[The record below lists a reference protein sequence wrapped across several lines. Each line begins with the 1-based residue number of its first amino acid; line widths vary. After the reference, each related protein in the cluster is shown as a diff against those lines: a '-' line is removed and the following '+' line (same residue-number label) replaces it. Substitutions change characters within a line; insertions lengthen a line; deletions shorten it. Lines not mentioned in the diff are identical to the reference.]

1 MLKKLKQKKIW
12 IPLLVII
19 LSGTGYWI
27 MNSSEDGEISVQAEE
42 VIRRDIIHKVN
53 ANGKIQPEEEVQ
65 ISSTIT
71 AWITSITVAEGDT
84 VQPGQLLISMDE
96 KQYRAAYNQTLS
108 GVKSAE
114 ANLKQVKAQKERTES
129 LFEKNLI
136 SKQELE
142 QIEASFEL
150 ASSQV
155 DQAQSSLLSREDEL
169 SKTKLLAPAY
179 GIVTSLT
186 KEVGEMAVGGMFNP
200 GVVMTIADLSR
211 MEVLVDVN
219 ENDVVNVTVGDTA
232 EVEVD
237 AFPDTIFYGVVSE
250 IAHTARSMN
259 LGSQEQVTNF
269 KVKVKMID
277 PPGNIRP
284 GMSSTVNIITEVR
297 NNVIS
302 IPIQSLTARSEN
314 YKRQA
319 KSRAMK
325 KKGDRKKG
333 KGGRKKMDGGVAE
346 GKNNGGWKK
355 DKMIEVVFVLKDEFE
370 GEMVPDG
377 KKYAVVSPVD
387 VDVDSDT
394 HYAVKSGI
402 NEGDSI
408 VTGSYKAI
416 SRELQHGMLVTV
428 GDWSEKGRHN
438 RQFGKTED
446 DDDRIKND

>member
-1 MLKKLKQKKIW
+1 
-12 IPLLVII
+12 
-19 LSGTGYWI
+19 

-142 QIEASFEL
+142 KIEATFEL
-150 ASSQV
+150 ASSQL
-155 DQAQSSLLSREDEL
+155 DQARSSLLSREDEL
-169 SKTKLLAPAY
+169 SKTKLLAPAF

-200 GVVMTIADLSR
+200 GVVMTIADLTR

-219 ENDVVNVTVGDTA
+219 ENDIVTVMVGDTA
-232 EVEVD
+232 EIELD

-250 IAHTARSMN
+250 IAHTAQSMN

-297 NNVIS
+297 NDAIS

-314 YKRQA
+314 YKSQSKR
-319 KSRAMK
+319 KAMK
-325 KKGDRKKG
+325 KKGGRKKD
-333 KGGRKKMDGGVAE
+333 KGGRRKTGDGASA
-346 GKNNGGWKK
+346 GKGKGGWKK
-355 DKMIEVVFVLKDEFE
+355 DKMIEVVFILKDEFD
-370 GEMVPDG
+370 GEEAPNG
-377 KKYAVVSPVD
+377 KKYVVVMPVD
-387 VDVDSDT
+387 VDVDSES
-394 HYAVKSGI
+394 HYAVKSGVA
-402 NEGDSI
+402 EGDSI

-416 SRELQHGMLVTV
+416 SRELQHGTLVSI
-428 GDWSEKGRHN
+428 GEEFGRH
-438 RQFGKTED
+438 QKGKE
-446 DDDRIKND
+446 

>member
-1 MLKKLKQKKIW
+1 MLKHLKKKKVW
-12 IPLLVII
+12 IPLVII
-19 LSGTGYWI
+19 ILGAVGTW
-27 MNSSEDGEISVQAEE
+27 MKFSSDIDEISVQAEE
-42 VIRRDIIHKVN
+42 VSRRDIIHKVN

-108 GVKSAE
+108 SVKSAE
-114 ANLKQVKAQKERTES
+114 ANLKKVKAQKERSES
-129 LFEKNLI
+129 LFEQNLI

-142 QIEASFEL
+142 QIEASFES
-150 ASSQV
+150 ASSNV
-155 DQAQSSLLSREDEL
+155 DQARSLLLSREDEL
-169 SKTKLLAPAY
+169 SKTKLLAPAF

-200 GVVMTIADLSR
+200 GVVMTIADLTR

-219 ENDVVNVTVGDTA
+219 ENDVVTVTVGDTA
-232 EVEVD
+232 EIEVD
-237 AFPDTIFYGVVSE
+237 AFPDTIFYGMVSE
-250 IAHTARSMN
+250 IAHTAQSMN

-297 NNVIS
+297 NNAIS

-314 YKRQA
+314 YKKQA
-319 KSRAMK
+319 KRKAMK
-325 KKGDRKKG
+325 KRGGRKKG
-333 KGGRKKMDGGVAE
+333 KGGRRKMGDDAAAGRGDGS
-346 GKNNGGWKK
+346 WKK
-355 DKMIEVVFVLKDEFE
+355 DKMIEVVFILKDEFD
-370 GEMVPDG
+370 GEKAPKG
-377 KKYAVVSPVD
+377 KKYAVVMPVD
-387 VDVDSDT
+387 VDVDSET
-394 HYAVKSGI
+394 HYAVRSGVA
-402 NEGDSI
+402 EGDSI

-416 SRELQHGMLVTV
+416 SRELQHGTLVSV
-428 GDWSEKGRHN
+428 DEEFERYQKG
-438 RQFGKTED
+438 KD
-446 DDDRIKND
+446 

>member
-1 MLKKLKQKKIW
+1 MLKKLKQKKVW
-12 IPLLVII
+12 IPLVII
-19 LSGTGYWI
+19 LLGAVGTW
-27 MNSSEDGEISVQAEE
+27 MKFSSDIDEISVQAEE
-42 VIRRDIIHKVN
+42 VVRRDIIHKVN

-71 AWITSITVAEGDT
+71 AWITSITVMEGDT
-84 VQPGQLLISMDE
+84 VQPGQILISLDE

-114 ANLKQVKAQKERTES
+114 ANLKQVKAQKKRTES

-155 DQAQSSLLSREDEL
+155 DQARSLLLSREDEL

-200 GVVMTIADLSR
+200 GVVMTIADLTR

-219 ENDVVNVTVGDTA
+219 ENDVVTVMVGDTA
-232 EVEVD
+232 EIEVD

-250 IAHTARSMN
+250 IAHTAQSMN

-284 GMSSTVNIITEVR
+284 GMSSTVNIITEIR
-297 NNVIS
+297 NDAIS

-319 KSRAMK
+319 KRKAMK
-325 KKGDRKKG
+325 KKGGRKKG
-333 KGGRKKMDGGVAE
+333 KGGRRKMGDDAAAGSGD
-346 GKNNGGWKK
+346 GGWKK
-355 DKMIEVVFVLKDEFE
+355 DKMIEVVFILKDEFD
-370 GEMVPDG
+370 GEEAPKG
-377 KKYAVVSPVD
+377 KKYAVVMPVD

-394 HYAVKSGI
+394 HYAVKSGVA
-402 NEGDSI
+402 EGDSI
-408 VTGSYKAI
+408 VTGSFKAI
-416 SRELQHGMLVTV
+416 SRELQHGTLVTV
-428 GDWSEKGRHN
+428 GEDFGRNQKG
-438 RQFGKTED
+438 KD
-446 DDDRIKND
+446 

>member
-1 MLKKLKQKKIW
+1 MLKKLKQKKVW

-19 LSGTGYWI
+19 LGGTGYWI
-27 MNSSEDGEISVQAEE
+27 MNSSENAEISVQTEE
-42 VIRRDIIHKVN
+42 VIRREIIHKVN

-142 QIEASFEL
+142 KIEATFEL
-150 ASSQV
+150 ASSQL
-155 DQAQSSLLSREDEL
+155 DQARSSLLSREDEL
-169 SKTKLLAPAY
+169 SKTKLLAPAF
-179 GIVTSLT
+179 GIVTSMT

-200 GVVMTIADLSR
+200 GVVMTIADLTR

-219 ENDVVNVTVGDTA
+219 ENDVVTVMVGDTA
-232 EVEVD
+232 EIEVD

-250 IAHTARSMN
+250 IAHTAQSMN

-269 KVKVKMID
+269 KVKVKIID

-319 KSRAMK
+319 KNKVMK
-325 KKGDRKKG
+325 KKS
-333 KGGRKKMDGGVAE
+333 GRKKMDEGAAE
-346 GKNNGGWKK
+346 DKDNGRWKK
-355 DKMIEVVFVLKDEFE
+355 DKTIEVVFILKDEFD
-370 GEMVPDG
+370 GEKAPKG
-377 KKYAVVSPVD
+377 KKYAVVIPVD
-387 VDVDSDT
+387 VDVDSER
-394 HYAVKSGI
+394 HYAVKSGVV
-402 NEGDSI
+402 EGDNI

-416 SRELQHGMLVTV
+416 SRELQHGTLVSV
-428 GDWSEKGRHN
+428 GNDFEQYGKG
-438 RQFGKTED
+438 KE
-446 DDDRIKND
+446 

>member
-1 MLKKLKQKKIW
+1 MLKKLKQKKVW

-19 LSGTGYWI
+19 LGGTGYWI

-142 QIEASFEL
+142 KIEATFEL
-150 ASSQV
+150 ASSQL
-155 DQAQSSLLSREDEL
+155 DQARSSLLSREDEL
-169 SKTKLLAPAY
+169 SKTKLLAPAF

-200 GVVMTIADLSR
+200 GVVMTIADLTR

-219 ENDVVNVTVGDTA
+219 ENDIVTVMVGDTA
-232 EVEVD
+232 EIELD

-250 IAHTARSMN
+250 IAHTAQSMN

-269 KVKVKMID
+269 KVKVKIID

-297 NNVIS
+297 NDAIS

-314 YKRQA
+314 YKSQSKR
-319 KSRAMK
+319 KAMK
-325 KKGDRKKG
+325 KKGGRKKD
-333 KGGRKKMDGGVAE
+333 KGGRRKTGDGASA
-346 GKNNGGWKK
+346 GKGKGGWKK
-355 DKMIEVVFVLKDEFE
+355 DKMIEVVFILKDEFD
-370 GEMVPDG
+370 GEEAPNG
-377 KKYAVVSPVD
+377 KKYVVVMPVD
-387 VDVDSDT
+387 VDVDSES
-394 HYAVKSGI
+394 HYAVKSGVA
-402 NEGDSI
+402 EGDSI

-416 SRELQHGMLVTV
+416 SRELQHGTLVSI
-428 GDWSEKGRHN
+428 GEEFGRH
-438 RQFGKTED
+438 QKGKE
-446 DDDRIKND
+446 

>member
-19 LSGTGYWI
+19 LGGTGYWI

-129 LFEKNLI
+129 LFEKDLI

-142 QIEASFEL
+142 KIEATFEL
-150 ASSQV
+150 ASSQL
-155 DQAQSSLLSREDEL
+155 DQARSSLLSREDEL
-169 SKTKLLAPAY
+169 SKTKLLAPAF

-200 GVVMTIADLSR
+200 GVVMTIADLTR

-219 ENDVVNVTVGDTA
+219 ENDIVTVMVGDTA
-232 EVEVD
+232 EIELD

-250 IAHTARSMN
+250 IAHTAQSMN

-297 NNVIS
+297 NDAIS

-314 YKRQA
+314 YKSQSKR
-319 KSRAMK
+319 KAMK
-325 KKGDRKKG
+325 KKGGRKKD
-333 KGGRKKMDGGVAE
+333 KGGRRKTGDGASA
-346 GKNNGGWKK
+346 GKGKGGWKK
-355 DKMIEVVFVLKDEFE
+355 DKMIEVVFILKDEFDGDE
-370 GEMVPDG
+370 APNG
-377 KKYAVVSPVD
+377 KKYVVVMPVD
-387 VDVDSDT
+387 VDVDSES
-394 HYAVKSGI
+394 HYAVKSGVA
-402 NEGDSI
+402 EGDSI

-416 SRELQHGMLVTV
+416 SRELQHGTLVSI
-428 GDWSEKGRHN
+428 GEEFGRH
-438 RQFGKTED
+438 QKGKE
-446 DDDRIKND
+446 

>member
-1 MLKKLKQKKIW
+1 MLKHLKKKKVW
-12 IPLLVII
+12 IPLVII
-19 LSGTGYWI
+19 ILGAVGTW
-27 MNSSEDGEISVQAEE
+27 MKFSSDIDEISVQAEE
-42 VIRRDIIHKVN
+42 VSRRDIIHKVN

-108 GVKSAE
+108 SVKSAE
-114 ANLKQVKAQKERTES
+114 ANLKKVKAQKERSES
-129 LFEKNLI
+129 LFEQNLI

-142 QIEASFEL
+142 QIEASFES
-150 ASSQV
+150 ASSNV
-155 DQAQSSLLSREDEL
+155 DQARSLLLSREDEL
-169 SKTKLLAPAY
+169 SKTKLLAPAF

-200 GVVMTIADLSR
+200 GVVMTIADLTR

-219 ENDVVNVTVGDTA
+219 ENDVVTVTVGDTA
-232 EVEVD
+232 EIEVD
-237 AFPDTIFYGVVSE
+237 AFPDTIFYGMVSE
-250 IAHTARSMN
+250 IAHTAQSMN

-284 GMSSTVNIITEVR
+284 GMSSTVNIITEIR
-297 NNVIS
+297 NDAIS

-319 KSRAMK
+319 KRKAMK
-325 KKGDRKKG
+325 KKGGRKKG
-333 KGGRKKMDGGVAE
+333 KGGRRKMGDDAAAGSGD
-346 GKNNGGWKK
+346 GGWKK
-355 DKMIEVVFVLKDEFE
+355 DKMIEVVFILKDEFD
-370 GEMVPDG
+370 GEKAPKG
-377 KKYAVVSPVD
+377 KKYAVVMPVD

-394 HYAVKSGI
+394 HYAVRSGI
-402 NEGDSI
+402 AEGDSI

-416 SRELQHGMLVTV
+416 SRELQHGTLVSV
-428 GDWSEKGRHN
+428 DEEFERYQKG
-438 RQFGKTED
+438 KD
-446 DDDRIKND
+446 

>member
-19 LSGTGYWI
+19 LGGTGYWI
-27 MNSSEDGEISVQAEE
+27 VNSSEDGEISVQAEE

-142 QIEASFEL
+142 KIEATFEL
-150 ASSQV
+150 ASSQL
-155 DQAQSSLLSREDEL
+155 DQARSSLLSREDEL
-169 SKTKLLAPAY
+169 SKTKLLAPAF

-200 GVVMTIADLSR
+200 GVVMTIADLTR

-219 ENDVVNVTVGDTA
+219 ENDIVTVMVGDTA
-232 EVEVD
+232 EIELD

-250 IAHTARSMN
+250 IAHTAQSMN

-297 NNVIS
+297 NDAIS

-314 YKRQA
+314 YKSQSKR
-319 KSRAMK
+319 KAMK
-325 KKGDRKKG
+325 KKGGRKKD
-333 KGGRKKMDGGVAE
+333 KGGRRKTGDGASA
-346 GKNNGGWKK
+346 GKGKGGWKK
-355 DKMIEVVFVLKDEFE
+355 DKMIEVVFILKDEFD
-370 GEMVPDG
+370 GEEAPNG
-377 KKYAVVSPVD
+377 KKYVVVMPVD
-387 VDVDSDT
+387 VDVDSES
-394 HYAVKSGI
+394 HYAVKSGVA
-402 NEGDSI
+402 EGDSI

-416 SRELQHGMLVTV
+416 SRELQHGTLVSV
-428 GDWSEKGRHN
+428 GNDFEQYGKG
-438 RQFGKTED
+438 KE
-446 DDDRIKND
+446 

>member
-1 MLKKLKQKKIW
+1 MLKKLKQKKVW

-19 LSGTGYWI
+19 LGGTGYWI

-129 LFEKNLI
+129 LFEKDLI

-142 QIEASFEL
+142 KIEATFEL
-150 ASSQV
+150 ASSQL
-155 DQAQSSLLSREDEL
+155 DQARSSLLSREDEL
-169 SKTKLLAPAY
+169 SKTKLLAPAF

-200 GVVMTIADLSR
+200 GVVMTIADLTR

-219 ENDVVNVTVGDTA
+219 ENDIVTVMVGDTA
-232 EVEVD
+232 EIELD

-250 IAHTARSMN
+250 IAHTAQSMN

-297 NNVIS
+297 NDAIS

-314 YKRQA
+314 YKSQSKR
-319 KSRAMK
+319 KAMK
-325 KKGDRKKG
+325 KKGGRKKD
-333 KGGRKKMDGGVAE
+333 KGGRRKTGDGASA
-346 GKNNGGWKK
+346 GKGKGGWKK
-355 DKMIEVVFVLKDEFE
+355 DKMIEVVFILKDEFD
-370 GEMVPDG
+370 GEEAPNG
-377 KKYAVVSPVD
+377 KKYVVVMPVD
-387 VDVDSDT
+387 VDVDSES
-394 HYAVKSGI
+394 HYAVKSGVA
-402 NEGDSI
+402 EGDSI

-416 SRELQHGMLVTV
+416 SRELQHGTLVSI
-428 GDWSEKGRHN
+428 GEEFGRH
-438 RQFGKTED
+438 QKGKE
-446 DDDRIKND
+446 

>member
-1 MLKKLKQKKIW
+1 MLKKLKQKKVW
-12 IPLLVII
+12 IPLVII
-19 LSGTGYWI
+19 IVGAVGTW
-27 MNSSEDGEISVQAEE
+27 MKFSSDIDEISVQAEE
-42 VIRRDIIHKVN
+42 VSRRDIIHKVN

-114 ANLKQVKAQKERTES
+114 ANLKKVKAQKERSES
-129 LFEKNLI
+129 LFEQNLI

-142 QIEASFEL
+142 QIEASFES
-150 ASSQV
+150 ASSNV
-155 DQAQSSLLSREDEL
+155 DQARSLLLSREDEL
-169 SKTKLLAPAY
+169 SKTKLLAPAF

-200 GVVMTIADLSR
+200 GVVMTIADLTR

-219 ENDVVNVTVGDTA
+219 ENDVVTVTVGDTA
-232 EVEVD
+232 EIEVD
-237 AFPDTIFYGVVSE
+237 AFPDTIFYGMVSE
-250 IAHTARSMN
+250 IAHTAQSMN

-297 NNVIS
+297 NNAIS

-314 YKRQA
+314 YKKQA
-319 KSRAMK
+319 KRKAMK
-325 KKGDRKKG
+325 KKGGRKKG
-333 KGGRKKMDGGVAE
+333 KGGRRKMGDDDAAAGRGDRS
-346 GKNNGGWKK
+346 WKK
-355 DKMIEVVFVLKDEFE
+355 DKMIEVVFILKDEFD
-370 GEMVPDG
+370 GEKAPKG
-377 KKYAVVSPVD
+377 KKYAVVMPVD

-394 HYAVKSGI
+394 HYAVRSGI
-402 NEGDSI
+402 AEGDSI

-416 SRELQHGMLVTV
+416 SRELQHGTLVSV
-428 GDWSEKGRHN
+428 DEEFERYQKG
-438 RQFGKTED
+438 KD
-446 DDDRIKND
+446 

>member
-1 MLKKLKQKKIW
+1 MLKKLKQKKVW

-19 LSGTGYWI
+19 LGGTGYWI
-27 MNSSEDGEISVQAEE
+27 MNSSEDAEISVQREE

-142 QIEASFEL
+142 KIEATFEL
-150 ASSQV
+150 ASSQL
-155 DQAQSSLLSREDEL
+155 DQARSSLLSREDEL
-169 SKTKLLAPAY
+169 SKTKLLAPAF

-200 GVVMTIADLSR
+200 GVVMTIADLTR

-219 ENDVVNVTVGDTA
+219 ENDVVTVMVGDTA
-232 EVEVD
+232 EIEVD

-250 IAHTARSMN
+250 IAHTAQSMN

-269 KVKVKMID
+269 KVKVKIID

-319 KSRAMK
+319 KNKVMK
-325 KKGDRKKG
+325 K
-333 KGGRKKMDGGVAE
+333 KGGRKKMDEGVAE
-346 GKNNGGWKK
+346 DKDNGGWKK
-355 DKMIEVVFVLKDEFE
+355 DKKIEVVFILKDEFD
-370 GEMVPDG
+370 GEEAPKD
-377 KKYAVVSPVD
+377 KKYAIVIPVD
-387 VDVDSDT
+387 VGVDSET
-394 HYAVKSGI
+394 HYAVKSGVA
-402 NEGDSI
+402 EGDNI

-416 SRELQHGMLVTV
+416 SRELQHGTLVSV
-428 GDWSEKGRHN
+428 GNDFEQYGKGN
-438 RQFGKTED
+438 E
-446 DDDRIKND
+446 

>member
-19 LSGTGYWI
+19 LGGTGYWI

-129 LFEKNLI
+129 LFEKDLI

-142 QIEASFEL
+142 KIEATFEL
-150 ASSQV
+150 ASSQL
-155 DQAQSSLLSREDEL
+155 DQARSSLLSREDEL
-169 SKTKLLAPAY
+169 SKTKLLAPAF

-200 GVVMTIADLSR
+200 GVVMTIADLTR

-219 ENDVVNVTVGDTA
+219 ENDIVTVMVGDTA
-232 EVEVD
+232 EIELD

-250 IAHTARSMN
+250 IAHTAQSMN

-297 NNVIS
+297 NDAIS

-314 YKRQA
+314 YKSQSKR
-319 KSRAMK
+319 KAMK
-325 KKGDRKKG
+325 KKGGRKKD
-333 KGGRKKMDGGVAE
+333 KGGRRKTGDGASA
-346 GKNNGGWKK
+346 GKGKGGWKK
-355 DKMIEVVFVLKDEFE
+355 DKMIEVVFILKDEFD
-370 GEMVPDG
+370 GEEAPNG
-377 KKYAVVSPVD
+377 KKYVVVMPVD
-387 VDVDSDT
+387 VDVDSES
-394 HYAVKSGI
+394 HYAVKSGVA
-402 NEGDSI
+402 EGDSI

-416 SRELQHGMLVTV
+416 SRELQHGTLVSI
-428 GDWSEKGRHN
+428 GEEFGRH
-438 RQFGKTED
+438 QKGKE
-446 DDDRIKND
+446 

>member
-1 MLKKLKQKKIW
+1 MLKKLKQKKVW

-19 LSGTGYWI
+19 LGGTGYWI

-129 LFEKNLI
+129 LFEKDLI

-142 QIEASFEL
+142 KIEATFEL
-150 ASSQV
+150 ASSQL
-155 DQAQSSLLSREDEL
+155 DQARSSLLSREDEL
-169 SKTKLLAPAY
+169 SKTKLLAPAF

-200 GVVMTIADLSR
+200 GVVMTIADLTR

-219 ENDVVNVTVGDTA
+219 ENDVVTVMVGDTA
-232 EVEVD
+232 EIEVD

-250 IAHTARSMN
+250 IAHTAQSMN

-319 KSRAMK
+319 KSKAMK
-325 KKGDRKKG
+325 K
-333 KGGRKKMDGGVAE
+333 KGGRKKMDEGVTE
-346 GKNNGGWKK
+346 GKDNGGWKK
-355 DKMIEVVFVLKDEFE
+355 DKTIEVVFILKDEFD
-370 GEMVPDG
+370 GEKAPKG
-377 KKYAVVSPVD
+377 KKYAVVIPVD
-387 VDVDSDT
+387 VDVDSER
-394 HYAVKSGI
+394 HYAVKSGVA
-402 NEGDSI
+402 EGDSI

-416 SRELQHGMLVTV
+416 SRELQHGTLVSV
-428 GDWSEKGRHN
+428 GNDFEHYGKG
-438 RQFGKTED
+438 KE
-446 DDDRIKND
+446 

>member
-1 MLKKLKQKKIW
+1 MLKKLKQKKVW
-12 IPLLVII
+12 IPLLIII
-19 LSGTGYWI
+19 LGGTGYWI
-27 MNSSEDGEISVQAEE
+27 MNSSEDGEISVQTEE

-129 LFEKNLI
+129 LFEKDLI

-142 QIEASFEL
+142 KIEATFEL
-150 ASSQV
+150 ASSQL
-155 DQAQSSLLSREDEL
+155 DQARSSLLSREDEL
-169 SKTKLLAPAY
+169 SKTKLLAPAF

-200 GVVMTIADLSR
+200 GVVMTIADLTR

-219 ENDVVNVTVGDTA
+219 ENDIVTVMVGDTA
-232 EVEVD
+232 EIELD

-250 IAHTARSMN
+250 IAHTAQSMN

-297 NNVIS
+297 NDAIS

-314 YKRQA
+314 YKSQSKR
-319 KSRAMK
+319 KAMK
-325 KKGDRKKG
+325 KKGGRKKD
-333 KGGRKKMDGGVAE
+333 KGGRRKTGDGASA
-346 GKNNGGWKK
+346 GKGKGGWKK
-355 DKMIEVVFVLKDEFE
+355 DKMIEVVFILKDEFD
-370 GEMVPDG
+370 GEEAPNG
-377 KKYAVVSPVD
+377 KKYVVVMPVD
-387 VDVDSDT
+387 VDVDSES
-394 HYAVKSGI
+394 HYAVKSGVA
-402 NEGDSI
+402 EGDSI

-416 SRELQHGMLVTV
+416 SRELQHGTLVSI
-428 GDWSEKGRHN
+428 GEEFGRH
-438 RQFGKTED
+438 QKGKE
-446 DDDRIKND
+446 

>member
-19 LSGTGYWI
+19 LGGTGYWI

-142 QIEASFEL
+142 KIEATFEL
-150 ASSQV
+150 ASSQL
-155 DQAQSSLLSREDEL
+155 DQARSSLLSREDEL
-169 SKTKLLAPAY
+169 SKTKLLAPAF

-200 GVVMTIADLSR
+200 GVVMTIADLTR

-219 ENDVVNVTVGDTA
+219 ENDIVTVMVGDTA
-232 EVEVD
+232 EIELD

-250 IAHTARSMN
+250 IAHTAQSMN

-297 NNVIS
+297 NDAIS

-314 YKRQA
+314 YKSQSKR
-319 KSRAMK
+319 KAMK
-325 KKGDRKKG
+325 KKGGRKKD
-333 KGGRKKMDGGVAE
+333 KGGRRKTGDGASA
-346 GKNNGGWKK
+346 GKGKGGWKK
-355 DKMIEVVFVLKDEFE
+355 DKMIEVVFILKDEFD
-370 GEMVPDG
+370 GEEAPNG
-377 KKYAVVSPVD
+377 KKYVVVMPVD
-387 VDVDSDT
+387 VDVDSES
-394 HYAVKSGI
+394 HYAVKSGVA
-402 NEGDSI
+402 EGDSI

-416 SRELQHGMLVTV
+416 SRELQHGTLVSI
-428 GDWSEKGRHN
+428 GEEFGRH
-438 RQFGKTED
+438 QKGKE
-446 DDDRIKND
+446 

>member
-129 LFEKNLI
+129 LYEKNLI

-155 DQAQSSLLSREDEL
+155 DQAQSSLLSRKDEL

-200 GVVMTIADLSR
+200 GVVMTIADLTR

-219 ENDVVNVTVGDTA
+219 ENDVVTVMVGDTA
-232 EVEVD
+232 EIEVD

-250 IAHTARSMN
+250 IAHTAQSMN

-314 YKRQA
+314 YKSQSKR
-319 KSRAMK
+319 KAMK
-325 KKGDRKKG
+325 KKDGRKKD
-333 KGGRKKMDGGVAE
+333 KGGRRKTGDGASA
-346 GKNNGGWKK
+346 GKGKGGWKK
-355 DKMIEVVFVLKDEFE
+355 DKMIEVVFILKDEFD
-370 GEMVPDG
+370 GEEAPKD
-377 KKYAVVSPVD
+377 KKYAIVILVD
-387 VDVDSDT
+387 VDVDSET
-394 HYAVKSGI
+394 HYAVKSGVA
-402 NEGDSI
+402 EGDSI

-416 SRELQHGMLVTV
+416 SRELQHGTLVSI
-428 GDWSEKGRHN
+428 GEEFGRH
-438 RQFGKTED
+438 QKGKE
-446 DDDRIKND
+446 

>member
-1 MLKKLKQKKIW
+1 MLKKLKQKKVW
-12 IPLLVII
+12 IPLVII
-19 LSGTGYWI
+19 IVGAVGTW
-27 MNSSEDGEISVQAEE
+27 MKFSSDIDEISVQAEE
-42 VIRRDIIHKVN
+42 VSRRDIIHKVN

-114 ANLKQVKAQKERTES
+114 ANLKKVKAQKERSES
-129 LFEKNLI
+129 LFEQNLI

-142 QIEASFEL
+142 QIEASFES
-150 ASSQV
+150 ASSNV
-155 DQAQSSLLSREDEL
+155 DQARSLLLSREDEL
-169 SKTKLLAPAY
+169 SKTKLLAPAF

-200 GVVMTIADLSR
+200 GVVMTIADLTR

-219 ENDVVNVTVGDTA
+219 ENDVVTVTVGDTA
-232 EVEVD
+232 EIEVD
-237 AFPDTIFYGVVSE
+237 AFPDTIFYGMVSE
-250 IAHTARSMN
+250 IAHTAQSMN

-284 GMSSTVNIITEVR
+284 GMSSTVNIITEIR
-297 NNVIS
+297 NDAIS

-319 KSRAMK
+319 KRKAMK
-325 KKGDRKKG
+325 KKGGRKKG
-333 KGGRKKMDGGVAE
+333 KGGRRKMGDDAAAGSGD
-346 GKNNGGWKK
+346 GGWKK
-355 DKMIEVVFVLKDEFE
+355 DKMIEVVFILKDEFD
-370 GEMVPDG
+370 GEKAPKG
-377 KKYAVVSPVD
+377 KKYAVVMPVD

-394 HYAVKSGI
+394 HYAVRSGI
-402 NEGDSI
+402 AEGDSI

-416 SRELQHGMLVTV
+416 SRELQHGTLVSV
-428 GDWSEKGRHN
+428 DEEFERYQKG
-438 RQFGKTED
+438 KD
-446 DDDRIKND
+446 

>member
-1 MLKKLKQKKIW
+1 MLKKLKQKKVW
-12 IPLLVII
+12 IPLVII
-19 LSGTGYWI
+19 LLGAVGTW
-27 MNSSEDGEISVQAEE
+27 MKFSSDIDEISVQAEE

-71 AWITSITVAEGDT
+71 AWITSITVMEGDT
-84 VQPGQLLISMDE
+84 VQPGQILISLDE

-114 ANLKQVKAQKERTES
+114 ANLKQVKAQKKRTES

-155 DQAQSSLLSREDEL
+155 DQARSLLLYREDEL

-200 GVVMTIADLSR
+200 GVVMTIADLTR

-219 ENDVVNVTVGDTA
+219 ENDVVTVTVGDTA
-232 EVEVD
+232 EIEVD

-250 IAHTARSMN
+250 IAHTAQSMN

-284 GMSSTVNIITEVR
+284 GMSSTVNIITEIR
-297 NNVIS
+297 NDAIS

-319 KSRAMK
+319 KRKAMK
-325 KKGDRKKG
+325 KKGGRKKG
-333 KGGRKKMDGGVAE
+333 KGGRRKMGDDAAAGSGD
-346 GKNNGGWKK
+346 GGWKK
-355 DKMIEVVFVLKDEFE
+355 DKMIEVVFILKDEFD
-370 GEMVPDG
+370 GEEAPKD
-377 KKYAVVSPVD
+377 KKYAVVMPVD

-394 HYAVKSGI
+394 HYAVKSGVA
-402 NEGDSI
+402 EGDSI
-408 VTGSYKAI
+408 VTGSFKAI
-416 SRELQHGMLVTV
+416 SRELQHGTLVSV
-428 GDWSEKGRHN
+428 GEEFERYQKG
-438 RQFGKTED
+438 KD
-446 DDDRIKND
+446 

>member
-1 MLKKLKQKKIW
+1 MLKKLKQKKVW

-19 LSGTGYWI
+19 LGGTGYWI
-27 MNSSEDGEISVQAEE
+27 MNSSENAEISVQTEE

-142 QIEASFEL
+142 KIEATFEL
-150 ASSQV
+150 ASSQL
-155 DQAQSSLLSREDEL
+155 DQARSSLLSREDEL
-169 SKTKLLAPAY
+169 SKTKLLAPAF
-179 GIVTSLT
+179 GIVTSMT

-200 GVVMTIADLSR
+200 GVVMTIADLTR

-219 ENDVVNVTVGDTA
+219 ENDVVTVMVGDTA
-232 EVEVD
+232 EIEVD

-250 IAHTARSMN
+250 IAHTAQSMN

-269 KVKVKMID
+269 KVKVKIID

-319 KSRAMK
+319 KNKVMK
-325 KKGDRKKG
+325 KKS
-333 KGGRKKMDGGVAE
+333 GRKKMDEGAAE
-346 GKNNGGWKK
+346 DKDNGGWKK
-355 DKMIEVVFVLKDEFE
+355 DKKIEVVFILKDEFD
-370 GEMVPDG
+370 GEEAPKD
-377 KKYAVVSPVD
+377 KKYAIVIPVD
-387 VDVDSDT
+387 VGVDSET
-394 HYAVKSGI
+394 HYAVKSGVA
-402 NEGDSI
+402 EGDNI

-416 SRELQHGMLVTV
+416 SRELQHGTLVSV
-428 GDWSEKGRHN
+428 GNDFEQYGKG
-438 RQFGKTED
+438 KE
-446 DDDRIKND
+446 

>member
-1 MLKKLKQKKIW
+1 MLKKLKQKKVW

-19 LSGTGYWI
+19 LGGTGYWI
-27 MNSSEDGEISVQAEE
+27 MNSSENAEISVQTEE

-142 QIEASFEL
+142 KIEATFEL
-150 ASSQV
+150 ASSQL
-155 DQAQSSLLSREDEL
+155 DQARSSLLSREDEL
-169 SKTKLLAPAY
+169 SKTKLLAPAF
-179 GIVTSLT
+179 GIVTSMT

-200 GVVMTIADLSR
+200 GVVMTIADLTR

-219 ENDVVNVTVGDTA
+219 ENDVVTVMVGDTA
-232 EVEVD
+232 EIEVD

-250 IAHTARSMN
+250 IAHTAQSMN

-269 KVKVKMID
+269 KVKVKIID

-319 KSRAMK
+319 KNKVMK
-325 KKGDRKKG
+325 K
-333 KGGRKKMDGGVAE
+333 KGGRKKMDEGVAE
-346 GKNNGGWKK
+346 DKDNGGWKK
-355 DKMIEVVFVLKDEFE
+355 DKKIEVVFILKDEFD
-370 GEMVPDG
+370 GEEAPKG
-377 KKYAVVSPVD
+377 KKYAVVIPVD
-387 VDVDSDT
+387 VDVDSER
-394 HYAVKSGI
+394 HYAVKSGVV
-402 NEGDSI
+402 EGDNI

-416 SRELQHGMLVTV
+416 SRELQHGTLVSV
-428 GDWSEKGRHN
+428 GNDFEQYGKG
-438 RQFGKTED
+438 KE
-446 DDDRIKND
+446 

>member
-129 LFEKNLI
+129 LYEKNLI

-200 GVVMTIADLSR
+200 GVVMTIADLTR

-219 ENDVVNVTVGDTA
+219 ENDVVTVMVGDTA
-232 EVEVD
+232 EIEVD

-250 IAHTARSMN
+250 IAHTAQSMN

-297 NNVIS
+297 NDAIS

-314 YKRQA
+314 YKSQSKR
-319 KSRAMK
+319 KAMK
-325 KKGDRKKG
+325 KKGGRKKD
-333 KGGRKKMDGGVAE
+333 KGGRRKTGDGASA
-346 GKNNGGWKK
+346 GKGKGGWKK
-355 DKMIEVVFVLKDEFE
+355 DKMIEVV
-370 GEMVPDG
+370 
-377 KKYAVVSPVD
+377 
-387 VDVDSDT
+387 
-394 HYAVKSGI
+394 
-402 NEGDSI
+402 
-408 VTGSYKAI
+408 
-416 SRELQHGMLVTV
+416 
-428 GDWSEKGRHN
+428 
-438 RQFGKTED
+438 
-446 DDDRIKND
+446 

>member
-1 MLKKLKQKKIW
+1 MLKKLKQKKVW
-12 IPLLVII
+12 IPLVII
-19 LSGTGYWI
+19 IVGAVGTW
-27 MNSSEDGEISVQAEE
+27 MKFSSDIDEISVQAEE
-42 VIRRDIIHKVN
+42 VSRRDIIHKVN

-108 GVKSAE
+108 SVKSAE
-114 ANLKQVKAQKERTES
+114 ANLKKVKAQKERSES
-129 LFEKNLI
+129 LFEQNLI

-142 QIEASFEL
+142 QIEASFES
-150 ASSQV
+150 ASSNV
-155 DQAQSSLLSREDEL
+155 DQARSLLLSREDEL
-169 SKTKLLAPAY
+169 SKTKLLAPAF

-200 GVVMTIADLSR
+200 GVVMTIADLTR

-219 ENDVVNVTVGDTA
+219 ENDVVTVTVGDTA
-232 EVEVD
+232 EIEVD

-250 IAHTARSMN
+250 IAHTAQSMN

-284 GMSSTVNIITEVR
+284 GMSSTVNIITEIR
-297 NNVIS
+297 NDAIS

-319 KSRAMK
+319 KRKAMK
-325 KKGDRKKG
+325 KKGGRKKG
-333 KGGRKKMDGGVAE
+333 KGGRRKMGDDAAAGSGD
-346 GKNNGGWKK
+346 GGWKK
-355 DKMIEVVFVLKDEFE
+355 DKMIEVVFILKDEFD
-370 GEMVPDG
+370 GEKAPKG
-377 KKYAVVSPVD
+377 KKYAVVMPVD

-394 HYAVKSGI
+394 HYAVRSGI
-402 NEGDSI
+402 AEGDSI

-416 SRELQHGMLVTV
+416 SRELQHGTLVSV
-428 GDWSEKGRHN
+428 DEEFERYQKG
-438 RQFGKTED
+438 KD
-446 DDDRIKND
+446 

>member
-1 MLKKLKQKKIW
+1 MLKHLKKKKVW
-12 IPLLVII
+12 IPLVII
-19 LSGTGYWI
+19 IVGAVGTW
-27 MNSSEDGEISVQAEE
+27 MKFSSDIDEISVQAEE
-42 VIRRDIIHKVN
+42 VSRRDIIHKVN

-114 ANLKQVKAQKERTES
+114 ANLKKVKAQKERSES
-129 LFEKNLI
+129 LFEQNLI

-142 QIEASFEL
+142 QIEASFES
-150 ASSQV
+150 ASSNV
-155 DQAQSSLLSREDEL
+155 DQARSLLLSREDEL
-169 SKTKLLAPAY
+169 SKTKLLAPAF

-200 GVVMTIADLSR
+200 GVVMTIADLTR

-219 ENDVVNVTVGDTA
+219 ENDVVTVTVGDTA
-232 EVEVD
+232 EIEVD
-237 AFPDTIFYGVVSE
+237 AFPDTIFYGMVSE
-250 IAHTARSMN
+250 IAHTAQSMN

-284 GMSSTVNIITEVR
+284 GMSSTVNIITEIR
-297 NNVIS
+297 NDAIS

-319 KSRAMK
+319 KRKAMK
-325 KKGDRKKG
+325 KKGGRKKG
-333 KGGRKKMDGGVAE
+333 KGGRRKMGDDAAAGSGD
-346 GKNNGGWKK
+346 GGWKK
-355 DKMIEVVFVLKDEFE
+355 DKMIEVVFILKDEFD
-370 GEMVPDG
+370 GEKAPKG
-377 KKYAVVSPVD
+377 KKYAVVMPVD

-394 HYAVKSGI
+394 HYAVRSGI
-402 NEGDSI
+402 AEGDSI

-416 SRELQHGMLVTV
+416 SRELQHGTLVSV
-428 GDWSEKGRHN
+428 DEEFERYQKG
-438 RQFGKTED
+438 KD
-446 DDDRIKND
+446 

>member
-1 MLKKLKQKKIW
+1 MLKHLKKKKVW
-12 IPLLVII
+12 IPLVII
-19 LSGTGYWI
+19 ILGAVGTW
-27 MNSSEDGEISVQAEE
+27 MKFSSDIDEISVQAEE
-42 VIRRDIIHKVN
+42 VSRRDIIHKVN

-108 GVKSAE
+108 SVKSAE
-114 ANLKQVKAQKERTES
+114 ANLKKVKAQKERSES
-129 LFEKNLI
+129 LFEQNLI

-142 QIEASFEL
+142 QIEASFES
-150 ASSQV
+150 ASSNV
-155 DQAQSSLLSREDEL
+155 DQARSLLLSREDEL
-169 SKTKLLAPAY
+169 SKTKLLAPAF

-200 GVVMTIADLSR
+200 GVVMTIADLTR

-219 ENDVVNVTVGDTA
+219 ENDVVTVTVGDTA
-232 EVEVD
+232 EIEVD
-237 AFPDTIFYGVVSE
+237 AFPDTIFYGMVSE
-250 IAHTARSMN
+250 IAHTAQSMN

-284 GMSSTVNIITEVR
+284 GMSSTVNIITEIR
-297 NNVIS
+297 NDAIS

-319 KSRAMK
+319 KRKAMK
-325 KKGDRKKG
+325 KKGGRKKG
-333 KGGRKKMDGGVAE
+333 KGGRRKMGDDAAAGSGD
-346 GKNNGGWKK
+346 GGWKK
-355 DKMIEVVFVLKDEFE
+355 DKMIEVVFILKDEFD
-370 GEMVPDG
+370 GEEAPKG
-377 KKYAVVSPVD
+377 KKYAVVMPVD

-394 HYAVKSGI
+394 HYAVRSGVA
-402 NEGDSI
+402 EGDSI

-416 SRELQHGMLVTV
+416 SRELQHGTLVSV
-428 GDWSEKGRHN
+428 DEEFERYQKG
-438 RQFGKTED
+438 KD
-446 DDDRIKND
+446 

>member
-1 MLKKLKQKKIW
+1 MLKKLKQKKVW
-12 IPLLVII
+12 IPLVII
-19 LSGTGYWI
+19 IVGAVGTW
-27 MNSSEDGEISVQAEE
+27 MKFSSDIDEISVQAEE
-42 VIRRDIIHKVN
+42 VSRRDITHKVN

-114 ANLKQVKAQKERTES
+114 ANLKKVKAQKERSES
-129 LFEKNLI
+129 LFEQNLI

-142 QIEASFEL
+142 QIEASFES
-150 ASSQV
+150 ASSNV
-155 DQAQSSLLSREDEL
+155 DQARSLLLSREDEL
-169 SKTKLLAPAY
+169 SKTKLLAPAF

-200 GVVMTIADLSR
+200 GVVMTIADLTR

-219 ENDVVNVTVGDTA
+219 ENDVVTVTVGDTA
-232 EVEVD
+232 EIEVD
-237 AFPDTIFYGVVSE
+237 AFPDTIFYGMVSE
-250 IAHTARSMN
+250 IAHTAQSMN

-284 GMSSTVNIITEVR
+284 GMSSTVNIITEIR
-297 NNVIS
+297 NDAIS

-319 KSRAMK
+319 KRKAMK
-325 KKGDRKKG
+325 KKGGRKKG
-333 KGGRKKMDGGVAE
+333 KGGRRKMGDDAAAGSGD
-346 GKNNGGWKK
+346 GGWKK
-355 DKMIEVVFVLKDEFE
+355 DKMIEVVFILKDEFD
-370 GEMVPDG
+370 GEEAPKG
-377 KKYAVVSPVD
+377 KKYAVVMPVD

-394 HYAVKSGI
+394 HYAVRSGI
-402 NEGDSI
+402 AEGDSI

-416 SRELQHGMLVTV
+416 SRELQHGTLVSV
-428 GDWSEKGRHN
+428 DEEFERYQKG
-438 RQFGKTED
+438 KD
-446 DDDRIKND
+446 

>member
-19 LSGTGYWI
+19 LGGTGYWI

-129 LFEKNLI
+129 LYEKNLI

-200 GVVMTIADLSR
+200 GVVMTIADLTR

-219 ENDVVNVTVGDTA
+219 ENDVVTVMVGDTA
-232 EVEVD
+232 EIEVD

-250 IAHTARSMN
+250 IAHTAQSMN

-297 NNVIS
+297 NDAIS

-314 YKRQA
+314 YKSQSKR
-319 KSRAMK
+319 KAMK
-325 KKGDRKKG
+325 KKGGRKKN
-333 KGGRKKMDGGVAE
+333 KGGRKTGDGVSA
-346 GKNNGGWKK
+346 GKGKGGWKK
-355 DKMIEVVFVLKDEFE
+355 DKMIEVVFILKDEFD
-370 GEMVPDG
+370 GEEAPNG
-377 KKYAVVSPVD
+377 KKYVVVMPVD
-387 VDVDSDT
+387 VDVDSES
-394 HYAVKSGI
+394 HYAVKSGVA
-402 NEGDSI
+402 EGDSI

-416 SRELQHGMLVTV
+416 SRELQHGTLVSI
-428 GDWSEKGRHN
+428 GEEFGRH
-438 RQFGKTED
+438 QKGKE
-446 DDDRIKND
+446 

>member
-142 QIEASFEL
+142 KIEATFEL
-150 ASSQV
+150 ASSQL
-155 DQAQSSLLSREDEL
+155 DQARSSLLSREDEL
-169 SKTKLLAPAY
+169 SKTKLLAPAF

-200 GVVMTIADLSR
+200 GVVMTIADLTR

-219 ENDVVNVTVGDTA
+219 ENDIVTVMVGDTA
-232 EVEVD
+232 EIELD

-250 IAHTARSMN
+250 IAHTAQSMN

-297 NNVIS
+297 NDAIS

-314 YKRQA
+314 YKSQSKR
-319 KSRAMK
+319 KAMK
-325 KKGDRKKG
+325 KKGGRKKD
-333 KGGRKKMDGGVAE
+333 KGGRRKTGDGASA
-346 GKNNGGWKK
+346 GKGKGGWKK
-355 DKMIEVVFVLKDEFE
+355 DKMIEVVFILKDEFD
-370 GEMVPDG
+370 GEEAPNG
-377 KKYAVVSPVD
+377 KKYVVVMPVD
-387 VDVDSDT
+387 VDVDSES
-394 HYAVKSGI
+394 HYAVKSGVA
-402 NEGDSI
+402 EGDSI

-416 SRELQHGMLVTV
+416 SRELQHGTLVSI
-428 GDWSEKGRHN
+428 GEEFGRH
-438 RQFGKTED
+438 QKGKE
-446 DDDRIKND
+446 

>member
-1 MLKKLKQKKIW
+1 MLKKLKQKKVW

-19 LSGTGYWI
+19 LGGTGYWI
-27 MNSSEDGEISVQAEE
+27 VNSSEDGEISVQAEE

-129 LFEKNLI
+129 LFEKDLI

-142 QIEASFEL
+142 KIEATFEL
-150 ASSQV
+150 ASSQL
-155 DQAQSSLLSREDEL
+155 DQARSSLLSREDEL
-169 SKTKLLAPAY
+169 SKTKLLAPAF

-200 GVVMTIADLSR
+200 GVVMTIADLTR

-219 ENDVVNVTVGDTA
+219 ENDVVTVMVGDTA
-232 EVEVD
+232 EIEVD

-250 IAHTARSMN
+250 IAHTAQSMN

-319 KSRAMK
+319 KSKAMK
-325 KKGDRKKG
+325 K
-333 KGGRKKMDGGVAE
+333 KGGRKKMDEGVTE
-346 GKNNGGWKK
+346 GKDNGGWKK
-355 DKMIEVVFVLKDEFE
+355 DKTIEVVFILKDEFD
-370 GEMVPDG
+370 GEKAPKG
-377 KKYAVVSPVD
+377 KKYAVVIPVD
-387 VDVDSDT
+387 VDVDSER
-394 HYAVKSGI
+394 HYAVKSGVA
-402 NEGDSI
+402 EGDSI

-416 SRELQHGMLVTV
+416 SRELQHGTLVSV
-428 GDWSEKGRHN
+428 GNDFEHYGKG
-438 RQFGKTED
+438 KE
-446 DDDRIKND
+446 

>member
-19 LSGTGYWI
+19 LGGTGYWI

-114 ANLKQVKAQKERTES
+114 AKLKQVKAQKERTES

-142 QIEASFEL
+142 KIEATFEL
-150 ASSQV
+150 ASSQL
-155 DQAQSSLLSREDEL
+155 DQARSSLLSREDEL
-169 SKTKLLAPAY
+169 SKTKLLAPAF

-200 GVVMTIADLSR
+200 GVVMTIADLTR

-219 ENDVVNVTVGDTA
+219 ENDIVTVMVGDTA
-232 EVEVD
+232 EIELD

-250 IAHTARSMN
+250 IAHTAQSMN

-297 NNVIS
+297 NDAIS

-314 YKRQA
+314 YKSQSKR
-319 KSRAMK
+319 KAMK
-325 KKGDRKKG
+325 KKGGRKKD
-333 KGGRKKMDGGVAE
+333 KGGRRKTGDGASA
-346 GKNNGGWKK
+346 GKGKGGWKK
-355 DKMIEVVFVLKDEFE
+355 DKMIEVVFILKDEFD
-370 GEMVPDG
+370 GEEAPNG
-377 KKYAVVSPVD
+377 KKYVVVMPVD
-387 VDVDSDT
+387 VDVDSES
-394 HYAVKSGI
+394 HYAVKSGVA
-402 NEGDSI
+402 EGDSI

-416 SRELQHGMLVTV
+416 SRELQHGTLVSI
-428 GDWSEKGRHN
+428 GEEFGRH
-438 RQFGKTED
+438 QKGKE
-446 DDDRIKND
+446 

>member
-1 MLKKLKQKKIW
+1 MLKHLKKKKVW
-12 IPLLVII
+12 IPLLIVV
-19 LSGTGYWI
+19 LAGAGMMM
-27 MNSSEDGEISVQAEE
+27 MNSGDDEISVQAEE

-71 AWITSITVAEGDT
+71 AWITDITVAEGDT
-84 VQPGQLLISMDE
+84 VQPGQMLISLDE

-108 GVKSAE
+108 SVKSAE

-129 LFEKNLI
+129 LFEQNLI

-155 DQAQSSLLSREDEL
+155 DQARSSLLSREDEL

-237 AFPDTIFYGVVSE
+237 AFPDTVFYGVVSE
-250 IAHTARSMN
+250 IAHTAQSMN

-277 PPGNIRP
+277 PPGTIRP

-297 NNVIS
+297 KNVLS
-302 IPIQSLTARSEN
+302 VPIQSLTARSEN
-314 YKRQA
+314 YEKMA
-319 KSRAMK
+319 KHNTGK
-325 KKGDRKKG
+325 KKDGRKKG
-333 KGGRKKMDGGVAE
+333 EGRKGRGGE
-346 GKNNGGWKK
+346 RGRGPGKGNDGWKK
-355 DKMIEVVFVLKDEFE
+355 DKMIEVVFILKDEFE
-370 GEMVPDG
+370 DNTAPEG
-377 KKYAVVSPVD
+377 KKYVIVAPVD

-394 HYAVKSGI
+394 HYAVNSGVA
-402 NEGDSI
+402 EGDSI

-416 SRELQHGMLVTV
+416 SRELQHGTLVSV
-428 GDWSEKGRHN
+428 GGGFNRDWK
-438 RQFGKTED
+438 KD
-446 DDDRIKND
+446 K

>member
-1 MLKKLKQKKIW
+1 MLKKLKQKKVW

-19 LSGTGYWI
+19 LGGTGYWI
-27 MNSSEDGEISVQAEE
+27 MNSSEDAEISVQAEE

-142 QIEASFEL
+142 KIEATFEL
-150 ASSQV
+150 ASSQL
-155 DQAQSSLLSREDEL
+155 DQARSSLLSREDEL
-169 SKTKLLAPAY
+169 SKTKLLAPAF

-200 GVVMTIADLSR
+200 GVVMTIADLTR

-219 ENDVVNVTVGDTA
+219 ENDVVTVMVGDTA
-232 EVEVD
+232 EIEVD

-250 IAHTARSMN
+250 IAHTAQSMN

-269 KVKVKMID
+269 KVKVKIID

-314 YKRQA
+314 YKKQA
-319 KSRAMK
+319 KNKAMK
-325 KKGDRKKG
+325 K
-333 KGGRKKMDGGVAE
+333 KGGRKKMDEGGAE
-346 GKNNGGWKK
+346 GKDNGRWKK
-355 DKMIEVVFVLKDEFE
+355 DKTIEVVFILKDEFD
-370 GEMVPDG
+370 GEEAPKD
-377 KKYAVVSPVD
+377 KKYAIVIPVD
-387 VDVDSDT
+387 VGVDSET
-394 HYAVKSGI
+394 HYAVKSGVA
-402 NEGDSI
+402 EGDNI

-416 SRELQHGMLVTV
+416 SRELQHGTLVSV
-428 GDWSEKGRHN
+428 GNDFEQYGKG
-438 RQFGKTED
+438 KE
-446 DDDRIKND
+446 